1 MKQISKE
8 ITNYKTVY
16 VAIDGTEFDSK
27 EECVKY
33 ENSARVILKSKFLKL
48 VVKETDAWHLLYGNE
63 DTIVY
68 YVQFREEKDID
79 TLIHYMCMVDSWLI
93 NVSQSEIDKL
103 YEQARK
109 AFNNAEPLLVSQ
121 DCDGT
126 LYILDPLSV
135 IVSNLSNYDAD

>member
-1 MKQISKE
+1 MRE
-8 ITNYKTVY
+8 INQEVKTYVKKY
-16 VAIDGTEFDSK
+16 VAIDGTEFNDR
-27 EECVKY
+27 EECIKY
-33 ENSARVILKSKFLKL
+33 ENSAKVILKSKFLKL
-48 VVKETDAWHLLYGNE
+48 VVKETDALNLLYGNE

-93 NVSQSEIDKL
+93 NVSQSEIDRL

-109 AFNNAEPLLVSQ
+109 AFNNAEPLLVSE

>member
-1 MKQISKE
+1 MRE
-8 ITNYKTVY
+8 INQEVKTYVKKY
-16 VAIDGTEFDSK
+16 VAIDGTEFNDR
-27 EECVKY
+27 EECIKY
-33 ENSARVILKSKFLKL
+33 ENSAKVILKSKFLKL
-48 VVKETDAWHLLYGNE
+48 VVKETDAWNLLYGNQ

-68 YVQFREEKDID
+68 YIQFREEKDID
-79 TLIHYMCMVDSWLI
+79 TLIQYMCMVDGWLA

-109 AFNNAEPLLVSQ
+109 AFNNAEPLLVSE